1 VSVNGGVERATK
13 AEQSWIEARL
23 PSGRTILLRGIG
35 QATEPN
41 DEDAGVVQD
50 VRFRSVDFKALTA
63 TLHEIG
69 DLISNAVRPLAPKDA
84 EVEIGLGLSASTG
97 QLLLLFGDASADA
110 SINVKLHWE
119 FGAGKGNDK
128 NS

>member
-1 VSVNGGVERATK
+1 MSFNGAT
-13 AEQSWIEARL
+13 EPEDSWIEARL
-23 PSGRTILLRGIG
+23 PSGRTVLLRGIG
-35 QATEPN
+35 EANEPK
-41 DEDAGVVQD
+41 DEDTGVVKD
-50 VRFRSVDFKALTA
+50 VRFRSIEFKALTA

-69 DLISNAVRPLAPKDA
+69 ELISNAVRPLTPKDV

-119 FGAGKGNDK
+119 FGADHGDDK

>member
-1 VSVNGGVERATK
+1 VSVDGPVEPAV
-13 AEQSWIEARL
+13 ESENSWIEARL
-23 PSGRTILLRGIG
+23 PSGRTVLLRGIG
-35 QATEPN
+35 QGTGPG

-69 DLISNAVRPLAPKDA
+69 ELISNAVRPLAPKDA
-84 EVEIGLGLSASTG
+84 EVEIGLGLSVSTG

-119 FGAGKGNDK
+119 FGTVNDNVK

>member
-1 VSVNGGVERATK
+1 MPTDGA
-13 AEQSWIEARL
+13 AEPEDSWIEARL
-23 PSGRTILLRGIG
+23 PSGRIVLLRGIG
-35 QATEPN
+35 QTAEVK
-41 DEDAGVVQD
+41 DEDVGVVQD
-50 VRFRSVDFKALTA
+50 VRFRSIDFKALTA
-63 TLHEIG
+63 TLYEIG
-69 DLISNAVRPLAPKDA
+69 ELVSNAVRPLAPKDA

-119 FGAGKGNDK
+119 FGADKGNDK